1 MIAIIKYNAGNIL
14 SVAHAL
20 ERLGYEYI
28 ITDLPSEIKRS
39 DKAILPGVG
48 AAGMAMAYLKEKA
61 MDKIIVDLEQPV
73 LGICLGLQ
81 LMCKYSEEGN
91 VNCLGIFDTI
101 VRKLPPKDIV
111 PHVGWNNVQ
120 QRSSDFFTGITDSDD
135 VYFVHSYAADVC
147 VDTIAACDYIQPF
160 SAALNKRNFYAT
172 QFHPEKS
179 AAVGEQILKN
189 FLSL

>member
-20 ERLGYEYI
+20 ERFGYEYN
-28 ITDLPSEIKRS
+28 ITDKSSEIS
-39 DKAILPGVG
+39 QADKVILPGVG
-48 AAGMAMAYLKEKA
+48 AAGMAITYLKEKA
-61 MDKIIVDLEQPV
+61 MDKVIVNLEQPV

-81 LMCKYSEEGN
+81 LMCTYSEEGN

-111 PHVGWNNVQ
+111 PHMGWNNLQ
-120 QRSSDFFTGITDSDD
+120 QRSDSLFTNVSDHDD
-135 VYFVHSYAADVC
+135 VYFVHSYAADIC
-147 VDTIAACDYIQPF
+147 VDTIAVCDYIQPF

>member
-20 ERLGYEYI
+20 ERLGYEYR
-28 ITDLPSEIKRS
+28 ITDKPSEISHS
-39 DKAILPGVG
+39 DKVILPGVG

-61 MDKIIVDLEQPV
+61 IDKIIVNLEQPV

-81 LMCKYSEEGN
+81 LMCTYSEEGS
-91 VNCLGIFDTI
+91 VNCLDIFDTI

-111 PHVGWNNVQ
+111 PHMGWNNLQ
-120 QRSSDFFTGITDSDD
+120 QRSGSLFTDIADDDD
-135 VYFVHSYAADVC
+135 VYFVHSYAADIC
-147 VDTIAACDYIQPF
+147 IDTITVCDYVQPF
-160 SAALNKRNFYAT
+160 SAALNKCNFYAT

-179 AAVGEQILKN
+179 AGVGEQILKN

>member
-1 MIAIIKYNAGNIL
+1 
-14 SVAHAL
+14 
-20 ERLGYEYI
+20 
-28 ITDLPSEIKRS
+28 
-39 DKAILPGVG
+39 
-48 AAGMAMAYLKEKA
+48 
-61 MDKIIVDLEQPV
+61 
-73 LGICLGLQ
+73 
-81 LMCKYSEEGN
+81 MCTYSEEGS

-111 PHVGWNNVQ
+111 PHMGWNNLQ
-120 QRSSDFFTGITDSDD
+120 QNSGGLFTDVSDQDD
-135 VYFVHSYAADVC
+135 VYFVHSYAAEIC
-147 VDTIAACDYIQPF
+147 LDTIALCNYIQPF

>member
-20 ERLGYEYI
+20 NRLGYEYN
-28 ITDLPSEIKRS
+28 ITDRPSEINRA
-39 DKAILPGVG
+39 DKVILPGVG

-61 MDKIIVDLEQPV
+61 MDKVILSLEQPV

-81 LMCKYSEEGN
+81 LMCTYSEEGS
-91 VNCLGIFDTI
+91 VNCLGIFDAM

-111 PHVGWNNVQ
+111 PHMGWNNL
-120 QRSSDFFTGITDSDD
+120 QRRSGDLFAGITDRHD
-135 VYFVHSYAADVC
+135 VYFVHSYAADIYT
-147 VDTIAACDYIQPF
+147 DTVAICDYIQPF
-160 SAALNKRNFYAT
+160 SAAIHKRNFYAT

>member
-14 SVAHAL
+14 SVVHAL
-20 ERLGYEYI
+20 ERLGYEYN
-28 ITDLPSEIKRS
+28 ITDQPSEIKQA
-39 DKAILPGVG
+39 DKVILPGVG
-48 AAGMAMAYLKEKA
+48 AAGLAMAYLKEKA
-61 MDKIIVDLEQPV
+61 MDKVIVSLEQPV

-81 LMCKYSEEGN
+81 LMCTYSEEGS
-91 VNCLGIFDTI
+91 VNCLGIFDTM

-111 PHVGWNNVQ
+111 PHMGWNNLQ
-120 QRSSDFFTGITDSDD
+120 HRSGALFTGITDNDD

-147 VDTIAACDYIQPF
+147 TDTIAICDYIQPF
-160 SAALNKRNFYAT
+160 SAAVNKRNFYAT

>member
-20 ERLGYEYI
+20 ERLGYEYN
-28 ITDLPSEIKRS
+28 ITDQPSEISRA
-39 DKAILPGVG
+39 DKVILPGVG
-48 AAGMAMAYLKEKA
+48 AAGMAMAYLKEKE
-61 MDKIIVDLEQPV
+61 MDKMILSLEQPV

-81 LMCKYSEEGN
+81 LMCTYSEEGS
-91 VNCLGIFDTI
+91 VNCLGIFDTM

-111 PHVGWNNVQ
+111 PHMGWNNVHH
-120 QRSSDFFTGITDSDD
+120 RSGALFTGIADSDD
-135 VYFVHSYAADVC
+135 VYFVHGYAAAVC
-147 VDTIAACDYIQPF
+147 TDTIAICDYIEPF

-179 AAVGEQILKN
+179 ATVGEQILKN
-189 FLSL
+189 FLRL

>member
-14 SVAHAL
+14 SVAYAL
-20 ERLGYEYI
+20 ERLGYEYN
-28 ITDLPSEIKRS
+28 ITDQPSEISRA
-39 DKAILPGVG
+39 DQVILPGVG
-48 AAGMAMAYLKEKA
+48 AAGMAMAYLKEKT
-61 MDKIIVDLEQPV
+61 MDKIILSLEQPV

-81 LMCKYSEEGN
+81 LMCTYSEEGS
-91 VNCLGIFDTI
+91 VNCLSIFDTM
-101 VRKLPPKDIV
+101 VRKLPPEDIV
-111 PHVGWNNVQ
+111 PHMGWNNLQ
-120 QRSSDFFTGITDSDD
+120 HRSGALFKDVADRDD

-147 VDTIAACDYIQPF
+147 DDTTAICDYTQPF

-179 AAVGEQILKN
+179 ATVGEQILKN

>member
-20 ERLGYEYI
+20 ERLGYEYY
-28 ITDLPSEIKRS
+28 ITDKPFEIKQA
-39 DKAILPGVG
+39 DKVILPGVG

-61 MDKIIVDLEQPV
+61 MDKMIMNLEQPV

-81 LMCKYSEEGN
+81 LMCTYSEEGS

-111 PHVGWNNVQ
+111 PHMGWNNLQ
-120 QRSSDFFTGITDSDD
+120 QRSGDLFTDVTNHDD
-135 VYFVHSYAADVC
+135 VYFVHSYAADIC
-147 VDTIAACDYIQPF
+147 ADTISVCDYIQPF

-189 FLSL
+189 FLNL

>member
-1 MIAIIKYNAGNIL
+1 MIAIINYNAGNIL

-20 ERLGYEYI
+20 ERLGYEYR
-28 ITDLPSEIKRS
+28 ITHLASEINRA
-39 DKAILPGVG
+39 DKVILPGVG
-48 AAGMAMAYLKEKA
+48 AAGMAMAYLKEKV
-61 MDKIIVDLEQPV
+61 MDKIIMNLEQPV

-81 LMCKYSEEGN
+81 LMCTYSEEGS

-111 PHVGWNNVQ
+111 PHMGWNNLQ
-120 QRSSDFFTGITDSDD
+120 QNSGGLFTDVSDQDD
-135 VYFVHSYAADVC
+135 VYFVHSYAAEIC
-147 VDTIAACDYIQPF
+147 LDTIALCNYIQPF

>member
-20 ERLGYEYI
+20 ERLGYEYN
-28 ITDLPSEIKRS
+28 ITDQPSEIS
-39 DKAILPGVG
+39 QADKVILPGVG

-61 MDKIIVDLEQPV
+61 MDKVILSLEQPV

-81 LMCKYSEEGN
+81 LMCTSSEEGN

-101 VRKLPPKDIV
+101 VRKLPPKDII
-111 PHVGWNNVQ
+111 PHMGWNNLQ
-120 QRSSDFFTGITDSDD
+120 SRIGALFTNITDSDD
-135 VYFVHSYAADVC
+135 VYFVHSYVADLC
-147 VDTIAACDYIQPF
+147 TDTIAICDYIQPF
-160 SAALNKRNFYAT
+160 SAAINKRNFYAT

-179 AAVGEQILKN
+179 AGVGEQILKN